1 MSGMGGAA
9 GLEFTLTADPIDP
22 GKVGIGVASPAD
34 GAIATF
40 VGIVRDEARGK
51 RVARLEYEAY
61 GSMAEGE
68 MRKIFAEMER
78 RFGVKRARV
87 VHRTGVC
94 QVGEAS
100 VVIAVAAPHR
110 SAAFDA
116 CRFCID
122 TLKETVPIWKR
133 EVYEGGA
140 EWIGD
145 RS

>member
-1 MSGMGGAA
+1 MGEG
-9 GLEFTLTADPIDP
+9 GGFEFLLTADKLDA
-22 GKVGIGVASPAD
+22 GEAARGLHGDSD
-34 GAIATF
+34 GAVAVF
-40 VGIVRDEARGK
+40 VGVVRNEARGR
-51 RVARLEYEAY
+51 RVTRLEYEAY

-94 QVGEAS
+94 QLGEAS

-110 SAAFDA
+110 AAAFDA
-116 CRFCID
+116 CRYCID